1 MNMREGLKSS
11 AGDGI
16 PIAPMIDIVFILL
29 VFFIATD
36 SMKDAEKELDV
47 SLPSAS
53 TSADLNR
60 ASKEIIVNVL
70 RDGTLIVNQDKL
82 RMVDLAMRLR
92 KMKPESTIMVRA
104 DAKVF
109 HEHVVSVLDAC
120 AAANMK
126 NVAIVTVGE

>member
-1 MNMREGLKSS
+1 MNMRS
-11 AGDGI
+11 ALNAAADEGI

-36 SMKDAEKELDV
+36 SMKTAEKELDV

-53 TSADLNR
+53 SAGDANR
-60 ASKEIIVNVL
+60 IDKEIVVNIL
-70 RDGTLIVNQDKL
+70 RDGTLVVNHDSL
-82 RMVDLAMRLR
+82 RMVDLAARLK
-92 KMKPESTIMVRA
+92 KMKNDSTIMVRA

-126 NVAIVTVGE
+126 NVAIITVGE